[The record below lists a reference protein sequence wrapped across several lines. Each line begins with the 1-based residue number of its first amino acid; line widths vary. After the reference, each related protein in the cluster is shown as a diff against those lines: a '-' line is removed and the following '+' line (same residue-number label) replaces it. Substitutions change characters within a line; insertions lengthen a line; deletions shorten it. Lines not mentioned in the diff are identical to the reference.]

1 MARFSLRNL
10 FGGRQKN
17 NAVPQTKHIIWSIAD
32 PEDTKLSAFEN
43 SNITYSGDLASVDY
57 QAILRNK
64 QANINTFYQLA
75 DYYTDA
81 DAIVHGI
88 IKHVYVPFSVGDWYL
103 TCDNEKTIKIFEEQ
117 YAKMRLRE
125 SINDIFT
132 QYYKYNNVFCY
143 IWNGNIIT
151 LAPHK
156 CRIGNIAWNGTPLVD
171 YNVESI
177 TTEFQQK
184 IYSVRKDGRI
194 DDNVLEHVL
203 RGYPPE
209 VAKALKERKQ
219 YATLNPDNTYV
230 FQGSK
235 EGWMRYAVPWIAS
248 ALPALAK
255 KELIQ
260 KYEAAQLNIGARSF
274 VEVRYGD
281 DKMQYEML
289 PDKTQIN
296 EIKNNYKNGMSGYPL
311 VVVPYLCQSKVTQAD
326 MSDLYQWPLYEQ
338 VNADILSAGGVAG
351 IIVSGSGE
359 EGSTFASAQVSVQSA
374 ASRIEAARREFEDF
388 MYKVN
393 IRLIEDIKLIHTN
406 NLKDVPVFHFKPLSM
421 SGMKELREACE
432 KLWQN
437 GLVSSKTYLE
447 MQGYSLAKEKK
458 QRELEASDGTD
469 ETMISHIN
477 VPTIDV
483 PTEDSKTGRPSKT
496 DEERNSDPD
505 NSTTSKQT
513 KDAKNGEPV
522 DTE

>member
-1 MARFSLRNL
+1 MARFSFRNL
-10 FGGRQKN
+10 FSRRQTA
-17 NAVPQTKHIIWSIAD
+17 NAVPQERHIIWSMPDHND
-32 PEDTKLSAFEN
+32 PALTAFEN
-43 SNITYSGDLASVDY
+43 SNITYSADLSSVNYDT
-57 QAILRNK
+57 ILRNK
-64 QANINTFYQLA
+64 QDNIVQLYQLA

-88 IKHVYVPFSVGDWYL
+88 IKHVYVPFSVGEWYL

-117 YAKMRLRE
+117 YKKMRLRE
-125 SINDIFT
+125 SISDIFT
-132 QYYKYNNVFCY
+132 QYYKYNNVYCY
-143 IWNGNIIT
+143 IWNGHIIT

-156 CRIGNIAWNGTPLVD
+156 CRIGNITWNGTPIVD
-171 YNVESI
+171 YDVQSI
-177 TTEFQQK
+177 ATEFRQRM
-184 IYSVRKDGRI
+184 YSINKAKGVEDETVE
-194 DDNVLEHVL
+194 DVLKA
-203 RGYPPE
+203 YPPE
-209 VAKALKERKQ
+209 ILQAIKAKKQ

-235 EGWMRYAVPWIAS
+235 EGWMRYAIPWIAS

-289 PDKTQIN
+289 PDKAQIT
-296 EIKNNYKNGMSGYPL
+296 EIKNNYKQGMSGYPL

-338 VNADILSAGGVAG
+338 VNSDILSAGGVAG
-351 IIVSGSGE
+351 IIVSGTGN

-374 ASRIEAARREFEDF
+374 ASRIEAARREFEEF
-388 MYKVN
+388 MCKVN

-406 NLKDVPVFHFKPLSM
+406 NLKDVPTFHFKPLSM
-421 SGMKELREACE
+421 SGMKELRDACE
-432 KLWQN
+432 KLWQS
-437 GLVSSKTYLE
+437 GLVSSRTYLE

-469 ETMISHIN
+469 ETMTSHIN
-477 VPTIDV
+477 VPTEES
-483 PTEDSKTGRPSKT
+483 TTGRPTKT